1 MRLYIMRHGETDA
14 NKNRI
19 LQGQKDNHLNE
30 AGKIQAG
37 EAGKIIKKIDFA
49 VIYASPLVRAIETA
63 ELATGQK
70 RENFKI
76 DKRLAEIS
84 FGELEGYPINDAETT
99 LKTFFTEPQNYLPP
113 KNGESLEELSKRVWE
128 FLEEIKGNYPKQN
141 VLIVSHGAAIHAMLY
156 KMTKISLEEFW
167 KAKVGNCA
175 ILEVCDETGEYQVI
189 KESDVKDKYYGDL

>member
-30 AGKIQAG
+30 AGKIQAE

-84 FGELEGYPINDAETT
+84 FGELEGYSIDGMKNS
-99 LKTFFTEPQNYLPP
+99 LQTFFTAPEQYQPP
-113 KNGESLEELSKRVWE
+113 KDGETLEQLAERVWE
-128 FLEEIKGNYPKQN
+128 FLKEIKGKYPNQN
-141 VLIVSHGAAIHAMLY
+141 ILLVSHGAAIHAMLY
-156 KMTKISLEEFW
+156 KMTGISIKDFW
-167 KAKVGNCA
+167 KTKVGNCA
-175 ILEVCDETGEYQVI
+175 ILEVSDETGEYQVI